1 MMDPLHIAM
10 IAVLMGLGAML
21 YTSVGHAGAS
31 AYLAIM
37 ALFGV
42 ASETMRPTALVLNIL
57 VASFASWRYIRAGQF
72 DLRVALPF
80 IVGAA
85 PLAFLGGTI
94 QLSSQ
99 IYRPL
104 IGAVLLV
111 AAARL
116 LWPLPLKRPRDA
128 VPPPLWASLGS
139 GGAIGLLSGVT
150 GTGGGIFLS
159 PLLLLFGWTDVRRA
173 SGVAATFILANSVAG
188 LAGNLASVGRLPDA
202 LPWFILAVAAGAT
215 IGTRLGI
222 SGLPAGRL
230 VQALGVVLVIAGLK
244 LILT

>member
-1 MMDPLHIAM
+1 MDPTHIAL

-42 ASETMRPTALVLNIL
+42 APETMRPTALVLNIL
-57 VASFASWRYIRAGQF
+57 VASFTSWRYIRAGQF
-72 DLRVALPF
+72 DVRVAWPF
-80 IVGAA
+80 IVGAV
-85 PLAFLGGTI
+85 PLAFLGGAI
-94 QLSSQ
+94 QPSSH

-104 IGAVLLV
+104 VGAVLLI
-111 AAARL
+111 AAVRL
-116 LWPLPLKRPRDA
+116 LWPTPLTRQHNVASPALPTA
-128 VPPPLWASLGS
+128 MGTGA
-139 GGAIGLLSGVT
+139 AIGLLSGIT

-159 PLLLLFGWTDVRRA
+159 PLLLLFGWTEVRRA
-173 SGVAATFILANSVAG
+173 SGIAATFILANSLAG
-188 LAGNLASVGRLPDA
+188 LAGNLTSVGHLPSA
-202 LPWFILAVAAGAT
+202 LPWFLLAVATGAA

-222 SGLPAGRL
+222 SALPVARL
-230 VQALGVVLVIAGLK
+230 IQALGVVLVIAGFK

>member
-1 MMDPLHIAM
+1 MMDPAQIAM
-10 IAVLMGLGAML
+10 IAILMGLGAML
-21 YTSVGHAGAS
+21 YASVGHAGAS

-42 ASETMRPTALVLNIL
+42 APETMRPTALVLNIL

-80 IVGAA
+80 IAGAA

-94 QLSSQ
+94 HLSSQ
-99 IYRPL
+99 VYRPL
-104 IGAVLLV
+104 VGAVLLV

-116 LWPLPLKRPRDA
+116 LWPVPLKRQDA
-128 VPPPLWASLGS
+128 IAPPSLGTALAC
-139 GGAIGLLSGVT
+139 GGAIGMLSGVT

-159 PLLLLFGWTDVRRA
+159 PLLLLFGWTEVRRA
-173 SGVAATFILANSVAG
+173 SGIAAVFILSNSAAG
-188 LAGNLASVGRLPDA
+188 LAGSFASVGHLPAA
-202 LPWFILAVAAGAT
+202 LPWFMLAVAAGAAA
-215 IGTRLGI
+215 GTRLGI
-222 SGLPAGRL
+222 SSLPTGRL

-244 LILT
+244 LILS

>member
-1 MMDPLHIAM
+1 MDPAQ
-10 IAVLMGLGAML
+10 IAVIAILMGMGAML

-42 ASETMRPTALVLNIL
+42 APETMRPTALVLNIL

-80 IVGAA
+80 IAGAA
-85 PLAFLGGTI
+85 PMAFLGGAM

-99 IYRPL
+99 VYRPL
-104 IGAVLLV
+104 VGAVLLI

-116 LWPLPLKRPRDA
+116 LWPVPLKRQDA
-128 VPPPLWASLGS
+128 IAPPSLGAAFAC
-139 GGAIGLLSGVT
+139 GGAIGMLSGVT

-159 PLLLLFGWTDVRRA
+159 PLLLLFGWTEVRRA
-173 SGVAATFILANSVAG
+173 SGIAAVFILSNSAAG
-188 LAGNLASVGRLPDA
+188 LAGNLASVGHLPAA
-202 LPWFILAVAAGAT
+202 LPWFMLAVAAGAAA
-215 IGTRLGI
+215 GTRLGI
-222 SGLPAGRL
+222 SSLPTGRL

-244 LILT
+244 LILS